1 MRLFARYLL
10 VNVLRAPDDGAGA
23 AAADTGAAPPAAT
36 VQVTLA
42 GDKPLT
48 AREAARSLSS
58 LREKRD
64 DPSNQSTQDP
74 PPARREQAAPADPA
88 LPSGDEPDAA
98 AAPPQP
104 PGETEGAEPAEEP
117 PIEPPRSWTKEARER
132 FASLPRETQ
141 EYLASREQERD
152 VATRRSQNEAAE
164 QRKALEAERTKVE
177 QARVQYEAALP
188 EAMAALNAQHAEQ
201 FPDVKTYADV
211 EKLAREDWPRYVLW
225 DAQQKRIAGTR
236 AQLAAASE
244 RQALDKQTKFADFA
258 KRESE
263 LFAEKVPEAAD
274 PEKFGK
280 LKDAAL
286 TTLRDLGF
294 TDDELGKMWRGDME
308 LSLHDHRL
316 QLLLRDGVQFRAA
329 RAAAKN
335 PTKQPVPPV
344 VRPGTSQPRGAAAAQ
359 LVANLTQRLDKTG
372 SLKDAARLLSERRKA
387 SR

>member
-1 MRLFARYLL
+1 MRLFTRYLL
-10 VNVLRAPDDGAGA
+10 SSVFRAPDDGAGA
-23 AAADTGAAPPAAT
+23 AAPDTGAASASGI
-36 VQVTLA
+36 VEVSLA

-58 LREKRD
+58 FREKRES
-64 DPSNQSTQDP
+64 PTQ
-74 PPARREQAAPADPA
+74 APLSDLVEDIKPDNTQ
-88 LPSGDEPDAA
+88 SGDEPDAA
-98 AAPPQP
+98 AADAQP
-104 PGETEGAEPAEEP
+104 HGEDQGTEPAAEP

-164 QRKALEAERTKVE
+164 QRKALEAERSKVE
-177 QARVQYEAALP
+177 QARVQYETALP
-188 EAMAALNAQHAEQ
+188 QVMATLEQQQVEQ
-201 FPDVKTYADV
+201 FGDIKTYADV

-236 AQLAAASE
+236 AQLAATSE
-244 RQALDKQTKFADFA
+244 RQAQEKQTKFAEFA

-294 TDDELGKMWRGDME
+294 SDEELGKMWRGDME

-329 RAAAKN
+329 RTAAKN
-335 PTKQPVPPV
+335 PTKAPVPPV
-344 VRPGTSQPRGAAAAQ
+344 LRPGTAQPRGAAAAQ
-359 LVANLTQRLDKTG
+359 LVQNLTQRLEKTG
-372 SLKDAARLLSERRKA
+372 SLKDAARLLAERRKA
-387 SR
+387 AR